1 MVISRTL
8 DSEGRSLAQLL
19 AALAEPQRVSILCR
33 LRDGDRCVCDLE
45 SDLGVAQNLVSYHL
59 KVLREAGLVESR
71 RRGRR
76 IEYTLRPD
84 RFAEVVAA
92 IAALAPGC
100 CELVPAPLPGTEAGP
115 R

>member
-1 MVISRTL
+1 VVISRTL
-8 DSEGRSLAQLL
+8 DPQGRSLAQVL

-45 SDLGVAQNLVSYHL
+45 TDLGVAQNLLSYHL

-84 RFAEVVAA
+84 RIAEVVAA

-100 CELVPAPLPGTEAGP
+100 CELVPAPLPGTDAGQ
-115 R
+115 